1 MTLYDGKGNEIS
13 FASGGGSADY
23 PIIGARVCAIGDSN
37 TQYMNNQLETYV
49 KKYTGIA
56 SLRNF
61 GTAGAWWEVREDGEE
76 PTTTANNSGVGKV
89 NQLIASADP
98 MTNKCTDYDIIT
110 IMLGT
115 NCHAIGALSDTS
127 ANVHT
132 MCGAMRYCL
141 EKLLYYYRGARIGGI
156 IPPQRA
162 EANAEQDERN
172 ELIRSIYEEYSI
184 PYLDLYREGQIL
196 PDYKT
201 PDGSGYYLS
210 DGLHLGGNGQESFY
224 RKYSAFISRL

>member
-1 MTLYDGKGNEIS
+1 MALYDVYGNVVS
-13 FASGGGSADY
+13 AGGSVDT
-23 PIIGARVCAIGDSN
+23 PVVGARVCAIGDSN
-37 TQYMNNQLETYV
+37 TQYMGNNLETYV

-61 GTAGAWWEVREDGEE
+61 GTAGAWWEIRDDEDIS
-76 PTTTANNSGVGKV
+76 TTSNASGVGKV

-98 MTNKCTDYDIIT
+98 ITNKCTDYDIIT

-115 NCHAIGALSDTS
+115 NCSVKGALSDTS
-127 ANVHT
+127 ANVET

-162 EANAEQDERN
+162 EINAEQEERN
-172 ELIRSIYEEYSI
+172 ELIRAIYEEYSI
-184 PYLDLYREGQIL
+184 PYLDLYRAGQIVPDSTL
-196 PDYKT
+196 PD
-201 PDGSGYYLS
+201 GNGYYLS
-210 DGLHLGGNGQESFY
+210 DGTHLGGNGQESVY
-224 RKYSAFISRL
+224 RKYAAFISRL

>member
-1 MTLYDGKGNEIS
+1 MALYDGNGNIVS
-13 FASGGGSADY
+13 VGGSVDY

-37 TQYMNNQLETYV
+37 TQYMGKNLETYV
-49 KKYTGIA
+49 KQYTGIA

-61 GTAGAWWEVREDGEE
+61 GTAGARWEAWNGETI
-76 PTTTANNSGVGKV
+76 TTITDASGVGKV

-98 MTNKCTDYDIIT
+98 NTKKCTDYDIIT

-115 NCHAIGALSDTS
+115 NCGVKGSLTDTS
-127 ANVHT
+127 ANVET

-162 EANAEQDERN
+162 EINAEQEERN
-172 ELIRSIYEEYSI
+172 QLIRAIYEEYSI
-184 PYLDLYREGQIL
+184 PYLDLYREGQIVPDSSL
-196 PDYKT
+196 PD
-201 PDGSGYYLS
+201 GNGYYIS
-210 DGLHLGGNGQESFY
+210 DGTHLGGNGQESVY
-224 RKYSAFISRL
+224 RKYAAFISRL

>member
-1 MTLYDGKGNEIS
+1 MALYDGNGNVVS
-13 FASGGGSADY
+13 TNSGSLATN
-23 PIIGARVCAIGDSN
+23 AKVCAIGDSN
-37 TQYMNNQLETYV
+37 TQYMGTNLENYV
-49 KKYTGIA
+49 KQYTGIA

-61 GTAGAWWEVREDGEE
+61 GTAGAWWEVRAGEDA
-76 PTTTANNSGVGKV
+76 TTTANSSGVGKV

-98 MTNKCTDYDIIT
+98 NTQKCDDYDIIT

-115 NCHAIGALSDTS
+115 NCNERGSLSDTS
-127 ANVHT
+127 NNVHT

-162 EANAEQDERN
+162 EINAEQEERN
-172 ELIRSIYEEYSI
+172 KLIRAIYEEYSI
-184 PYLDLYREGQIL
+184 PYLDLYREGQIVPDSSL
-196 PDYKT
+196 PD
-201 PDGSGYYLS
+201 GNGYYLS
-210 DGLHLGGNGQESFY
+210 DGTHLGGNGQESVY